1 LKSKKVPV
9 TKNLNVIKM
18 LATDGEI
25 GEWNIQGLPTDDLS
39 TQNGIL
45 TLRAAHWPFMI
56 DPQGQGRSWI
66 INRETPN
73 GLKVVSFAD
82 KMFRFNLEDALTF
95 GKPLLIENI
104 EEDVDPLMDPI
115 LEKAI
120 VKQGKGWKIALAD
133 KELDYTESFKLF
145 MTSRLPNPHYTPE
158 LSAKVT
164 VIDFTVTMKGLE
176 DQLLGRV
183 VAKEKPELQEQ
194 RKQLLQ
200 EVNGYQKK
208 IKELED
214 DLLFRLA
221 NSSGNLLDDTSLID
235 VLADTKK
242 TSKEVGDKMKGA
254 NEAEVRIGAGVRG
267 IQARCHTWFC
277 HLLFDCG
284 IERD

>member
-1 LKSKKVPV
+1 
-9 TKNLNVIKM
+9 M

-45 TLRAAHWPFMI
+45 TLRAARWPLMI

-95 GKPLLIENI
+95 EKPLLIENI

-133 KELDYTESFKLF
+133 KELDYTETFKLF

-158 LSAKVT
+158 LSATAT
-164 VIDFTVTMKGLE
+164 VIDFTVTMKVLN

-183 VAKEKPELQEQ
+183 VAKENLSCKS
-194 RKQLLQ
+194 
-200 EVNGYQKK
+200 N
-208 IKELED
+208 
-214 DLLFRLA
+214 A
-221 NSSGNLLDDTSLID
+221 NSYC
-235 VLADTKK
+235 KK
-242 TSKEVGDKMKGA
+242 
-254 NEAEVRIGAGVRG
+254 
-267 IQARCHTWFC
+267 
-277 HLLFDCG
+277 
-284 IERD
+284 

>member
-1 LKSKKVPV
+1 MRFHAYLGPFNKEFREKLLIEYFEADLKSKKVPV

-45 TLRAAHWPFMI
+45 ALRAARWPLMI

-73 GLKVVSFAD
+73 GLKVVGFAD

-115 LEKAI
+115 LEKVI
-120 VKQGKGWKIALAD
+120 VKQGKSWKIALAD
-133 KELDYTESFKLF
+133 KELDYTETFKLF

-158 LSAKVT
+158 TQVKVSILNFAIT
-164 VIDFTVTMKGLE
+164 PFGLE
-176 DQLLGRV
+176 
-183 VAKEKPELQEQ
+183 E
-194 RKQLLQ
+194 
-200 EVNGYQKK
+200 
-208 IKELED
+208 
-214 DLLFRLA
+214 
-221 NSSGNLLDDTSLID
+221 
-235 VLADTKK
+235 
-242 TSKEVGDKMKGA
+242 
-254 NEAEVRIGAGVRG
+254 
-267 IQARCHTWFC
+267 
-277 HLLFDCG
+277 
-284 IERD
+284 